1 MQFEQAPDESEEPI
15 GGVTPEPEPE
25 PEPAPPAPSVEEVE
39 PPPAE
44 PELRHE
50 EPTEPQLVHPE
61 LGWDWETGE
70 LIEWRVVGEGAL
82 SNGHVEIYGTS
93 GAGKTQFIKSLLA
106 QLHSKGSHFGVCD
119 FKNDYGDDFPART
132 GATFYDLWNESLPYN
147 PLATDD
153 ATRRALLALII
164 ELRDTVDIAARSFTR
179 LGHRQLH
186 KLQEALES
194 AYDEKRRTHNA
205 FPTLLDVHAYLDD
218 DLRGVIGDL
227 TQTELFGEGPPLGQ
241 LIMNDVIFGL
251 NHIPGTGLTTTLAA
265 GFILAAIYLKL
276 LEMPQVYNEVIYT
289 LVIDEAHRVASF
301 HSVGSMVR
309 ELRSKGLAVILATQR
324 PGDLPGEAGTNAQTK
339 IYMRLPDAQSA
350 TAAARNLDP
359 TDRNLAKA
367 IRSLADGEAFVA
379 LAGGPPKLV
388 KLRQF
393 WRDH

>member
-1 MQFEQAPDESEEPI
+1 
-15 GGVTPEPEPE
+15 V
-25 PEPAPPAPSVEEVE
+25 V
-39 PPPAE
+39 AE
-44 PELRHE
+44 RPV
-50 EPTEPQLVHPE
+50 VHPE
-61 LGWDWETGE
+61 LGWDWETGDA
-70 LIEWRVVGEGAL
+70 IEWRVVGEGAL

-106 QLHSKGSHFGVCD
+106 QLHSKGSHFGICD
-119 FKNDYGDDFPART
+119 FKNDYGDDFPSQT
-132 GATFYDLWNESLPYN
+132 GATFYDLWNETLPYN

-164 ELRDTVDIAARSFTR
+164 ELRDTVDIATRSFTR

-194 AYDEKRRTHNA
+194 AYDEKRRTHNS

-241 LIMNDVIFGL
+241 LISNDVIFGL

-265 GFILAAIYLKL
+265 GFVLAAIYLKL

-350 TAAARNLDP
+350 TAAGKNLDP
-359 TDRNLAKA
+359 TDRNLPRS

-379 LAGGPPKLV
+379 LAGGPPRLV